1 MTCAAVVGA
10 VSSSLCAVKHVC
22 GVWCVVCGV
31 WSVVWS
37 VVCVVCVVCGVC
49 CVCGVVFHTVCVVD
63 M

>member
-22 GVWCVVCGV
+22 GVCGV
-31 WSVVWS
+31 WCVECGVWCVECGVWCVWCMVCAVCVVWS
-37 VVCVVCVVCGVC
+37 
-49 CVCGVVFHTVCVVD
+49 FTVCVVD